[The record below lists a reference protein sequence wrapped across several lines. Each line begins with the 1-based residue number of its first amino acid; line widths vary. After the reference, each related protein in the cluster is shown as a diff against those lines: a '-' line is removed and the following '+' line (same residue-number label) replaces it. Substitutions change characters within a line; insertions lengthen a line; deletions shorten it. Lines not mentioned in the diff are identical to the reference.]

1 MTAMKKFDNDIL
13 ASKKGLKGMPYSVPE
28 GYFDGLRQSMKG
40 IPAASAARRTF
51 PVRVVPYIAMAAMF
65 AMLVAAGG
73 FFLERSES
81 EFTQEDYIVFSD
93 EMTSTIFYDG
103 NEQYAEAVSED
114 DIIEYLIYTGVEI
127 EDIETY

>member
-1 MTAMKKFDNDIL
+1 MKKFENDIL
-13 ASKKGLKGMPYSVPE
+13 ASRKNLKAPAYGVPE
-28 GYFDGLRQSMKG
+28 GYFDGFRRKMKAE
-40 IPAASAARRTF
+40 IPTMSAVKTTAARKF
-51 PVRVVPYIAMAAMF
+51 VPYIAVVAMF